1 MANPAGFR
9 TVSTVIPDVMF
20 TRLSEYLAVN
30 GGSTSGFIKNAIN
43 AQLEG
48 FNPETKSEL
57 QLALDDVKR
66 MVDRYRK
73 LFTKCVDLPP
83 AKASEALALLE
94 AELMAA
100 RPSFHAVAASDIKY
114 EGLYKNMITG
124 TRNKLRAAET
134 KALTTPAVTASDTP
148 AVRKLKDIPKYQDY
162 AVDAASFYDVKPGE
176 LTVLGLPESLM
187 ESNLHVP
194 AEKEWE
200 ILANVN
206 WMRGNVCNRMNA
218 DPEWLPPMR
227 SPIAEQGLAIVIERQ
242 RAAIAE
248 NSPKASQR
256 SLDHLLKYQ
265 AHLATLPAPV

>member
-1 MANPAGFR
+1 MANMPGFR
-9 TVSTVIPDVMF
+9 TVSTVIPDTLVA
-20 TRLSEYLAVN
+20 RLTAYLEVH
-30 GGSTSGFIKNAIN
+30 GGTMSGFLKIAITDKL
-43 AQLEG
+43 AD

-73 LFTKCVDLPP
+73 LFAKCVDLPP

-100 RPSFHAVAASDIKY
+100 RPSFHSVAASDIKY

-134 KALTTPAVTASDTP
+134 KALTTPAVTLSDAPT
-148 AVRKLKDIPKYQDY
+148 VRKLKDIPRYQEY
-162 AVDAASFYDVKPGE
+162 TTDATSFHDVRPDE
-176 LTVLGLPESLM
+176 LAVLGLSESLLEFNQHLSTDQEGDIM
-187 ESNLHVP
+187 
-194 AEKEWE
+194 
-200 ILANVN
+200 ANVN
-206 WMRGNVCNRMNA
+206 WMRGNVLNRMNTA
-218 DPEWLPPMR
+218 PEWLPPMR
-227 SPIAEQGLAIVIERQ
+227 SPIAEQGLALMIERH

-256 SLDHLLKYQ
+256 GLDTLLKYQ
-265 AHLATLPAPV
+265 AHLATLPAPI

>member
-1 MANPAGFR
+1 MANMPGFR
-9 TVSTVIPDVMF
+9 TVSTVIPD
-20 TRLSEYLAVN
+20 TLAARLTAYLEVH
-30 GGSTSGFIKNAIN
+30 GGTMSGFLKIAITDKL
-43 AQLEG
+43 AD

-73 LFTKCVDLPP
+73 LFAKCVDLPP

-94 AELMAA
+94 AELVAA
-100 RPSFHAVAASDIKY
+100 RPSFHSVAASDIKY

-134 KALTTPAVTASDTP
+134 KAIVAPVMPDTP
-148 AVRKLKDIPKYQDY
+148 TVRKLKDIPKYQDY

-194 AEKEWE
+194 IEKQWE
-200 ILANVN
+200 IVANVN
-206 WMRGNVCNRMNA
+206 WMRGNAQNRMNV

-227 SPIAEQGLAIVIERQ
+227 SPIAEQGLALMIERH

-256 SLDHLLKYQ
+256 SLDTLLKYQ